1 MRGVPADRRVTVTGG
16 DTVVVHLCRRMLRL
30 GQVADALES
39 DIARAGSPRKAAQL
53 QRRAA
58 HRRLWADRIRDH
70 LREEAEQEG
79 ALRGAPGSAR
89 PESPDPAG
97 PSGGL

>member
-1 MRGVPADRRVTVTGG
+1 MTVTGG
-16 DTVVVHLCRRMLRL
+16 DTVVVHSYRRMRRL

-70 LREEAEQEG
+70 LLEEASRTP
-79 ALRGAPGSAR
+79 ALRRAPSSAWAG
-89 PESPDPAG
+89 SPDTAG